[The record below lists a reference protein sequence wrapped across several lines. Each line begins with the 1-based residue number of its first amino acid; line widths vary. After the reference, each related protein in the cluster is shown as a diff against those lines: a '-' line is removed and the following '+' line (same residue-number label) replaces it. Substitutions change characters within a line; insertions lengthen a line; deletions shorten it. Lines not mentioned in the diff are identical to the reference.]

1 MLGMPQNW
9 LVDRNGVLRETGKGL
24 AVAHA
29 GAVGEGAL
37 RRNSDF
43 DGSRSMANSGGG
55 RGTLFNG
62 FVAVTS
68 IAAGTLVFMAVP
80 LLLFH
85 DERVRVVN
93 AGLAS
98 GAAIAFD
105 VRDLL

>member
-1 MLGMPQNW
+1 
-9 LVDRNGVLRETGKGL
+9 
-24 AVAHA
+24 
-29 GAVGEGAL
+29 
-37 RRNSDF
+37 
-43 DGSRSMANSGGG
+43 MANSGGG
-55 RGTLFNG
+55 RGTRFDG

-68 IAAGTLVFMAVP
+68 IAAGILVFMAVP